1 MGLTLELENYPSK
14 MLCMLKL
21 AGTSVEAVEHPPV
34 SPVAAL
40 EAARTLLYMAL
51 YLTVISRS

>member
-1 MGLTLELENYPSK
+1 
-14 MLCMLKL
+14 MLCTLKL